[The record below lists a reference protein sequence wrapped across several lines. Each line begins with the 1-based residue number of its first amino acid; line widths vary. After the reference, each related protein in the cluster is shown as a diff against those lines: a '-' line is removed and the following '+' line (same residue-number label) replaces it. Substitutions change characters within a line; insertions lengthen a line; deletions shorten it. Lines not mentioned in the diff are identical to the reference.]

1 MNSRR
6 IVESAL
12 GLFVVSLTVR
22 AIFLWL
28 VAQNFTSDEYWF
40 KFSDTVFF
48 ADVAQSFRD
57 GFGANEN
64 SLIIVGPGYGFVL
77 YIQEL
82 IVGSNVW
89 ANLTVNIIV
98 SSLNCL
104 LVRSLA
110 LRMGLPITVAA
121 LAGYICA
128 LSISSI
134 SFSCILYTETVFT
147 LVTLLVIHSFFSTII
162 SGRLSDGLA
171 FASLCAIASL
181 IRSVGQFYP
190 LVFALVMTINL
201 WRECKSNQS
210 LSLKTAR
217 LFAFVILAAA
227 LTVIWP
233 LRNYYTH
240 GVFTISETGI
250 RAARD
255 YWIAATLVD
264 IHGEESIDTPRR
276 EWNRQIAERYGAG
289 APTIYQRHEFDLC
302 VIRDTVKAYPLE
314 TISAYLANVWTNVT
328 SESYV
333 QRANVP
339 QLDGLWNFYSKRF
352 ASNLGVFLV
361 VLHVVGV
368 WLMIR
373 RGRWSAATILG
384 VCYVYLALITG
395 ASFWQG
401 SRLFLPAQPLWA
413 IGSATALFWI
423 LEKSKGL
430 LRRLPTK
437 TPPFIARNGRK

>member
-1 MNSRR
+1 MKPVNSRR

-57 GFGANEN
+57 GFALHEE
-64 SLIIVGPGYGFVL
+64 SLALVGPGYGFVL
-77 YIQEL
+77 FIQDL
-82 IVGSNVW
+82 FAGSNVW
-89 ANLTVNIIV
+89 ANLIINILV

-110 LRMGLPITVAA
+110 LRVGVSKTTAA

-134 SFSCILYTETVFT
+134 SFSCILYSETVFT
-147 LVTLLVIHSFFSTII
+147 LITLLTVHSFLSTVAQ
-162 SGRLSDGLA
+162 GRLSDGLA

-190 LVFALVMTINL
+190 LMLALLLAL
-201 WRECKSNQS
+201 WIWHERNNAGLPDIPLRS
-210 LSLKTAR
+210 AR
-217 LFAFVILAAA
+217 LFMYVTLAAA
-227 LTVIWP
+227 LTIIWP
-233 LRNYYTH
+233 LRNYAVH
-240 GVFTISETGI
+240 GVFTISETGT

-255 YWIAATLVD
+255 YWIAEAVAD
-264 IHGEESIDTPRR
+264 IHGDTSLEIPRVL
-276 EWNRQIAERYGAG
+276 WKKQIASRYGPTG
-289 APTIYQRHEFDLC
+289 PTILQRHEFDLNI
-302 VIRDTVKAYPLE
+302 IRDTVSAYPLE
-314 TISAYLANVWTNVT
+314 TFSAYLGNVWTNMT

-333 QRANVP
+333 QHENVP
-339 QLDGLWNFYSKRF
+339 QLDELWTFYSKRF
-352 ASNLGVFLV
+352 ASNLGVVLVMLHFL
-361 VLHVVGV
+361 GSY
-368 WLMIR
+368 LMIR
-373 RGRWSAATILG
+373 GGLWRAATLLALF
-384 VCYVYLALITG
+384 YLYLALITG

-401 SRLFLPAQPLWA
+401 SRLFLPAQPFWA
-413 IGSATALFWI
+413 ISCAFALFWI

-430 LRRLPTK
+430 LRHLRSRWLP
-437 TPPFIARNGRK
+437 AD